1 MFKKEKITI
10 DEREFDI
17 KPFGSL
23 DCEINPEDNINEAIL
38 LQPKNYLVMNRDTKN
53 YVKVKC
59 KGISFK
65 KDFCKYEDGSLLSKD
80 PTKFFDEMLTKK
92 VCVV

>member
-1 MFKKEKITI
+1 
-10 DEREFDI
+10 
-17 KPFGSL
+17 
-23 DCEINPEDNINEAIL
+23 
-38 LQPKNYLVMNRDTKN
+38 MNRDTKN
-53 YVKVKC
+53 YIKVKC

-80 PTKFFDEMLTKK
+80 PTRFFDDMLTNK